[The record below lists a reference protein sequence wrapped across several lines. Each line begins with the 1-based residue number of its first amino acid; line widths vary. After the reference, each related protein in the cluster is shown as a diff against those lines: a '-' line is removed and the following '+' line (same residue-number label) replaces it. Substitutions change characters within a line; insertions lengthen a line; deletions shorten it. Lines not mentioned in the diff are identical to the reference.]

1 MNVPLE
7 YKAPVKVEIDGQ
19 IVKLSQRFTSKMDP
33 AKVFE
38 DEKKEYERKKLF
50 DMKLREN
57 VSPEQLE
64 QESKDAKVRLDELTK
79 IHIGRDDLVINKM
92 GLKNHISL
100 RQLKSYAGNMAHL
113 NGDSEEETIRRITA
127 LRIDLKTA
135 SDEEKK
141 AMASEFESAFK
152 MIEDFDLSKLNIKN
166 YDDLLK
172 DEYRDN
178 LVMIQFCHEFSNTGD
193 TGLLTKYETLM
204 KEDEGYTNLSE
215 EEYQKIKAKIMF
227 LMDMAN
233 ATTNLLRAV
242 SNPLHKNY
250 DAINLISQA
259 DGDIADR
266 IDTLKEAAEKAED
279 DDLYL
284 KLSDEQEYI
293 SNTADTQRDCIL
305 RNGFIPGAD
314 MDAVFKYI
322 QAQKR

>member
-178 LVMIQFCHEFSNTGD
+178 LVMIQF
-193 TGLLTKYETLM
+193 
-204 KEDEGYTNLSE
+204 
-215 EEYQKIKAKIMF
+215 
-227 LMDMAN
+227 
-233 ATTNLLRAV
+233 
-242 SNPLHKNY
+242 
-250 DAINLISQA
+250 
-259 DGDIADR
+259 
-266 IDTLKEAAEKAED
+266 
-279 DDLYL
+279 
-284 KLSDEQEYI
+284 
-293 SNTADTQRDCIL
+293 
-305 RNGFIPGAD
+305 
-314 MDAVFKYI
+314 
-322 QAQKR
+322 